1 MCQENLRKR
10 SPHHLILCRQVSI
23 DCCVVFYVV
32 AFMLSLY
39 SCVHHLC
46 DQKKVHLL
54 LQKSKFIRESPFLEA
69 VEITF
74 NLFILNKCFVMSCRL
89 S

>member
-1 MCQENLRKR
+1 MCQENLRKK

-23 DCCVVFYVV
+23 DCCGFI
-32 AFMLSLY
+32 LSLY

-46 DQKKVHLL
+46 DQKKVHFTPS
-54 LQKSKFIRESPFLEA
+54 KSKFIRESHFLEV
-69 VEITF
+69 VEINF